1 MASHEER
8 QRLLFMA
15 KLAEQ
20 VHRYDEMADSM
31 RKLAH
36 LDVELTTEEKRLL
49 SAAYKEVA
57 TARRDSWRIL
67 ASIDDEDAKAK
78 GRFFGVIREYRRK
91 VEAELASICNDV
103 LAMVDDHLIP
113 SSSDA
118 ESSVFYH
125 KMKADYYRYL
135 AESKTGNEK
144 KEIADKSLK
153 VYQAATKI
161 AEEEL
166 SPTNPIRLGLALNLS
181 VFYYEIMGSPVRA
194 FQVAHQAFDE
204 AICGIDLMDPEE
216 PCKDSTLILKLLKD
230 NLAFWISDV
239 NTFVD

>member
-1 MASHEER
+1 MASQEER

-15 KLAEQ
+15 KVAEQ
-20 VHRYDEMADSM
+20 AHRYDEMANSM

-49 SAAYKEVA
+49 SAAYKEVTA
-57 TARRDSWRIL
+57 ARRDSWRIL
-67 ASIDDEDAKAK
+67 SSIDDEDAKAK
-78 GRFFGVIREYRRK
+78 GRCVGVIREYRRK

-113 SSSDA
+113 SSSGP
-118 ESSVFYH
+118 ESSIFYH

-144 KEIADKSLK
+144 KDIADKSLK
-153 VYQAATKI
+153 VYQAATKV
-161 AEEEL
+161 AEKEL

-181 VFYYEIMGSPVRA
+181 VFYYEIIGSPERA

-204 AICGIDLMDPEE
+204 AISGIDLMDAEE
-216 PCKDSTLILKLLKD
+216 PCKDSTLILRLLKD
-230 NLAFWISDV
+230 NFTLWISDV
-239 NTFVD
+239 NKFID

>member
-1 MASHEER
+1 
-8 QRLLFMA
+8 
-15 KLAEQ
+15 
-20 VHRYDEMADSM
+20 MADSM

-125 KMKADYYRYL
+125 KM
-135 AESKTGNEK
+135 
-144 KEIADKSLK
+144 
-153 VYQAATKI
+153 
-161 AEEEL
+161 
-166 SPTNPIRLGLALNLS
+166 
-181 VFYYEIMGSPVRA
+181 
-194 FQVAHQAFDE
+194 
-204 AICGIDLMDPEE
+204 
-216 PCKDSTLILKLLKD
+216 
-230 NLAFWISDV
+230 
-239 NTFVD
+239 